1 MISHG
6 IINKL
11 LEALPQ
17 SDGKNE
23 KSMHPAPGSSSFSRS
38 HLYPEMYSELDGD
51 MSRGRCLSASP
62 SPDRFL
68 ESSSFS
74 SSSSSSPSS
83 CCSYLGLILVIAS
96 LISLSTSETLQI
108 TDHRA
113 AINKLYYHRLPVS
126 ISQLKSIKH
135 LKINEV
141 DKEDLPQ
148 WLELHKGQD
157 KWELI
162 GLPQAKE
169 RGNHYFKVNVTYYS
183 NHESASMVDVFRLE
197 VTDYHQPLSS
207 PNSLDYSPKL
217 SSTSNSHSCL
227 LRLERPFPRI
237 LDVWKLIDHLKP
249 AKLQQ
254 EIEISD
260 KAREFS
266 DITSFTDAN
275 DLINY
280 WSQPL
285 FTISSTI
292 DPFSGQKQYHVSIT
306 NQECS
311 SSCKSESKNSEKND
325 DLCSKLREMG
335 VDFHS
340 MRIYRSFGGDE
351 FLSFN
356 DDRNDFKQPVRLEP
370 SLVLYEDIM
379 PQSIDPI
386 LDHNRPRIRR
396 ARHKNHQYST
406 PVLNLEIH
414 GSNTLEENASSN
426 EIETDTTMTRV
437 VPSISSPTAS
447 FKTVGSDLL
456 SFLPLSNTPQLS
468 TRRPDF
474 SFGSFNTPFYTTPT
488 IFPEPPTMSLGPD
501 GTTPLF
507 PVASPSSVSIDA
519 SVTFSQ
525 SPTMISASLS
535 SQIPEPT
542 ATFDSTVTEE
552 HSGTKTDSPHSNTS
566 PELRAR
572 LPILAIT
579 AGKYW
584 VHKIPDSMFYDK
596 EENGGTSK
604 LKLGFYRMDPVRGRE
619 HISSDSWIQLDR
631 ENQNLVAF
639 PIENDVGLYK
649 NQYFLEAIDSGG
661 LSTTEN
667 ITFRVRQHT
676 ASRKFPFYI
685 TFDKVRWD
693 PHKIPTRVEAL
704 KSFAQIV
711 SQVYGD
717 KDISQFVIPRFTPQT
732 DTSNQY
738 WRITTTNDSVPA
750 YPCPKEL
757 IQTLFNRVASSH
769 YEGQYS
775 NTSEILRTKLGKAFG
790 VMKVSLSIECSKI
803 SSPGRKPEL
812 RNPIDRLEFKLGEVF
827 RWKVPSNVFF
837 SGDGRSTYDLELMIY
852 DGRGRLL
859 GSSNF
864 FKFDEKS
871 FEITGLAVEPYHPV
885 GDYEFFL
892 VGRTRDT
899 AADEKDAFVVNIVKP
914 WREEE
919 IGFNV
924 TIGLGLSGTLDID
937 SKLDIA
943 NRIAVLMF
951 NDSDCSALRVLK
963 IVKRNYTLVQSGD
976 STGQDENRPP
986 EGENNVRRRR
996 SDAFEG
1002 SFDQMYEF
1010 TWTNSSGPLIVKGS
1024 GCPSGAIQ
1032 DTIITKLFGGGDK
1045 FSTWD
1050 KIFAPKYRLISME
1063 FSAVG
1068 KCLDYLTVKNSY
1080 RDGLKPT
1087 FLPDLEQSEIRPDLP
1102 STMGNPEPPIDIRPG
1117 ELEDYYLKTFIPLI
1131 AIFSA
1136 FLVLTFIIICVL
1148 IKCRRNASKNQFDVR
1163 VVGDG
1168 YPSEADVFISKARVP
1183 VIFESELQQH
1193 LLSTQSG
1200 SLRMSSSHQ
1209 PPSHQHLPMRP
1220 MGSSSYQ
1227 PLPTA
1232 YHRRHPPPYK

>member
-1 MISHG
+1 MSLSYQHLDD
-6 IINKL
+6 KFR
-11 LEALPQ
+11 Q
-17 SDGKNE
+17 DR
-23 KSMHPAPGSSSFSRS
+23 MRHSSSTLNTSPHLSIPFLSVTPQTYLRPFSS
-38 HLYPEMYSELDGD
+38 HL
-51 MSRGRCLSASP
+51 
-62 SPDRFL
+62 
-68 ESSSFS
+68 S
-74 SSSSSSPSS
+74 SSSYY
-83 CCSYLGLILVIAS
+83 SYLGLILLLIAS
-96 LISLSTSETLQI
+96 LISLSSSETLQI

-141 DKEDLPQ
+141 DKQDLPD
-148 WLELHKGQD
+148 WLELHKGHD
-157 KWELI
+157 KWELV

-169 RGNHYFKVNVTYYS
+169 RGNHYFKVNVTYHS

-197 VTDYHQPLSS
+197 VTDYHHSLSS
-207 PNSLDYSPKL
+207 SNSLENSPIL

-227 LRLERPFPRI
+227 LRLERSFSRA
-237 LDVWKLIDHLKP
+237 LEVWKLIDHLKP

-292 DPFSGQKQYHVSIT
+292 DPFSGRKQYHVSIT

-311 SSCKSESKNSEKND
+311 SSCKSESKSREGKD
-325 DLCSKLREMG
+325 DLCFKLREMG

-340 MRIYRSFGGDE
+340 MRIYRSFGDE
-351 FLSFN
+351 FPSLN
-356 DDRNDFKQPVRLEP
+356 DDNNDFKQPIRIEP

-396 ARHKNHQYST
+396 NRHQAHHYST
-406 PVLNLEIH
+406 PLLKPEI
-414 GSNTLEENASSN
+414 SSSYPLEEDASSN
-426 EIETDTTMTRV
+426 EIETNTMTRKI
-437 VPSISSPTAS
+437 PSISSPTPPS
-447 FKTVGSDLL
+447 KTVGFDSL

-468 TRRPDF
+468 TRRPDYT
-474 SFGSFNTPFYTTPT
+474 FGIYNTPFYTTPT
-488 IFPEPPTMSLGPD
+488 LFPDPPTMSLGP
-501 GTTPLF
+501 GGMTPLF
-507 PVASPSSVSIDA
+507 PGASLSPVVDA
-519 SVTFSQ
+519 SSTFSPLP
-525 SPTMISASLS
+525 SMISASLT
-535 SQIPEPT
+535 SQVPEPT
-542 ATFDSTVTEE
+542 ATVDSTSTEK
-552 HSGTKTDSPHSNTS
+552 HLGTKTDSPYPNTS
-566 PELRAR
+566 PELKAR

-639 PIENDVGLYK
+639 PTENDVGLYK

-667 ITFRVRQHT
+667 ITFSVRQHT

-685 TFDKVRWD
+685 TFNKVHWD
-693 PHKIPTRVEAL
+693 THKLPTRVEAL

-717 KDISQFVIPRFTPQT
+717 RDISQFVIPSVTLQAG
-732 DTSNQY
+732 TSTHY

-750 YPCPKEL
+750 YPCPKGL

-769 YEGQYS
+769 FEGQYS
-775 NTSEILRTKLGKAFG
+775 NISEILRTKLGKSFVIMNVG
-790 VMKVSLSIECSKI
+790 LSIECSKI
-803 SSPGRKPEL
+803 SSPGQKPEL

-827 RWKVPSNVFF
+827 RWKIPDNVFF
-837 SGDGRSTYDLELMIY
+837 SGDGRNTYDLDIMIY

-914 WREEE
+914 WRDEE

-924 TIGLGLSGTLDID
+924 TIGLGLSGALDIEA
-937 SKLDIA
+937 KLDIA

-963 IVKRNYTLVQSGD
+963 IVKRNYTLIQSGD
-976 STGQDENRPP
+976 STNQDENRPP
-986 EGENNVRRRR
+986 EGENDVRRRR
-996 SDAFEG
+996 SEAFEG

-1010 TWTNSSGPLIVKGS
+1010 TWTNASEPLIVKGS
-1024 GCPSGAIQ
+1024 GCPSNAIQ

-1063 FSAVG
+1063 FSAAG

-1102 STMGNPEPPIDIRPG
+1102 STRGNPEPPIDIRPG
-1117 ELEDYYLKTFIPLI
+1117 ELEDYYLKTFVPLI

-1193 LLSTQSG
+1193 LLSTQAG

-1220 MGSSSYQ
+1220 IGSSSYQ